1 MYSQESEPK
10 QLENEPAIV
19 SSETKLVMQKNL
31 ELIAETNKI
40 LDDQLPTHRSI
51 DYEKE
56 LQDYFRDK
64 NKFERLKTLEPS
76 AFLKE
81 TPEQ

>member
-56 LQDYFRDK
+56 L
-64 NKFERLKTLEPS
+64 
-76 AFLKE
+76 
-81 TPEQ
+81 